1 MDELDGAV
9 ARLTA
14 SESRVTEAETDG
26 LVGARCVEILPGG
39 SESRE
44 VGGAV
49 VEASLPPIATAEVAV
64 ADDSDSNVV
73 VCENVWLP
81 AGGLVEMQYAI
92 TVDLEVLDEHA
103 RPPPPPPP
111 DEQVC
116 AVRFA
121 PRLRRDESG
130 GWRRDGEDV
139 RMTEAALP

>member
-1 MDELDGAV
+1 MACFKAAAARWQAYGLGLRSGTPVAAV
-9 ARLTA
+9 TYAIQPLF
-14 SESRVTEAETDG
+14 
-26 LVGARCVEILPGG
+26 
-39 SESRE
+39 
-44 VGGAV
+44 
-49 VEASLPPIATAEVAV
+49 
-64 ADDSDSNVV
+64 
-73 VCENVWLP
+73 P

-103 RPPPPPPP
+103 RPPPPPP